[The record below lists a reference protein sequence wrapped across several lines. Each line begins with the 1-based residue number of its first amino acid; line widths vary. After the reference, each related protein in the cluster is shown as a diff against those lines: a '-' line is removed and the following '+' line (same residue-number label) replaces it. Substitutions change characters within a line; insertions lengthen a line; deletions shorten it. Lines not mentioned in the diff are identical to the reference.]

1 MRHAQSKALL
11 AYWRDRRFGGA
22 APQRADIEPQDISE
36 LLGNIFILRRI
47 DPNHHTF
54 RLAGTN
60 MCAIYQREFRDQNF
74 LSLFLGHDRTH
85 VQTLLESVLGGA
97 SPASLTARATSLD
110 MNQLSVEISFL
121 PLRGPEGQIDRILG
135 LYQPLDDTLQ
145 FKNRPVIRTSLREI
159 RPPAV
164 PGHLFSLKP
173 DLADILNHSIANDR

>member
-11 AYWRDRRFGGA
+11 AYWRARRFGGA

-36 LLGNIFILRRI
+36 LLGNIFILKRI
-47 DPNHHTF
+47 DPGHHTF

-74 LSLFLGHDRTH
+74 LSLFLGHDKTH
-85 VQTLLESVLGGA
+85 IQALLESVLGGV
-97 SPASLTARATSLD
+97 SPASITARATSLD
-110 MNQLSVEISFL
+110 MNQLPVEISFL
-121 PLRGPEGQIDRILG
+121 PLRGPEGQVDRILG
-135 LYQPLDDTLQ
+135 LYQPLDDAIN

-164 PGHLFSLKP
+164 PGHLFTMKP
-173 DLADILNHSIANDR
+173 DWAEIFDQSIANDR